1 MTTSGISQTGIQFNL
16 VNQQMN
22 ANELKQ
28 QNQFKPDK
36 GIDDAIKGT
45 DSVQVTANIADKP
58 AIEFDAINEED
69 AINLTELVAQDL
81 SKQSFGMSIQGG
93 TEALRTLI

>member
-1 MTTSGISQTGIQFNL
+1 MTTSSISQTGIQFNL
-16 VNQQMN
+16 VNQQM
-22 ANELKQ
+22 NELKQ

-36 GIDDAIKGT
+36 GIDDAIKDT
-45 DSVQVTANIADKP
+45 DSVQVTPNIADKP